1 MKTSLKYISLTI
13 VAGILAFQINAQQAF
28 SLEEAIE
35 HALGQNTEVV
45 NSRLAIKDAEHQID
59 ERLSIGLPQV
69 NGSLEFTHYPQVPK
83 QALPEAFSVAFGLP
97 PGEAQEVSFL
107 LKNNFTAGI
116 SANSLLFDG
125 TYLTGV
131 KAARLLRDYTQL
143 ELSSTQ
149 EKVRN
154 DVMDAYLPSL
164 LITESLKTL
173 DKNIKNL
180 EQILFETQEI
190 YKAGFA
196 EQLDVDR
203 LVLSLANLKTEKANL
218 EQQKKITIDVLKFTM
233 NYPLQQELVLN
244 DDIESL
250 LSEASDE
257 ELTGEINYLNRSE
270 FKVAEVGLKL
280 GELNIEQYERG
291 YWPSVAAFAAYQYQY
306 QGDDFRSGFWA
317 PTFLVGARVNVPIF
331 DGFSKRAKKDRASI
345 ELLQNT
351 NRKKLLSNA
360 IQLEVQNARN
370 GYLLT
375 KNRLA
380 SQEENLKLAERIY
393 NTTKIKYKEGVGS
406 SLEVSQAE
414 QSLYQTQQNK
424 IQAQFDLLKAKVA
437 LQQALGSITY

>member
-13 VAGILAFQINAQQAF
+13 VAGILAFQINAQKAF